1 MAKNDSTLIQSNA
14 DKNTINKP
22 ANETVV
28 VNSEKP
34 AGFLQE
40 DNGNNSSMRL
50 MSLIALISAIV
61 FGIMTMTNPDAK
73 EVGINLTFS
82 FLVAAFAPKAV
93 QKFAEERL
101 PSN

>member
-1 MAKNDSTLIQSNA
+1 MAINDNNLVQSTTDTNMT
-14 DKNTINKP
+14 KEP
-22 ANETVV
+22 ASGTVV

-61 FGIMTMTNPDAK
+61 FGGMTMTNPNAK